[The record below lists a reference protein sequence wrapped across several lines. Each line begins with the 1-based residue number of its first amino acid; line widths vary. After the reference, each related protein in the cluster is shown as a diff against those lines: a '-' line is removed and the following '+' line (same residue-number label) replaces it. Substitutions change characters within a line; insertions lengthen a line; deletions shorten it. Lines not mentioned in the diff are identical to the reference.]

1 LLFTWL
7 FFICLLQP
15 GPGLAS
21 DEEATPAS
29 PLVVE
34 PASIKVARFDRDAVA
49 RVMVVT
55 RAAEAAGVP
64 GNPKLAFITS
74 PGLEV
79 TLGDRAGDVGEYAW
93 QVSVRAAAGAPDD
106 GVVDFRLV
114 PETPSTGLKRPSE
127 PTHHPWRAQLKVK
140 VAPDLAASPIDD
152 ADISIRTESA
162 NVSDHAPGR
171 ALLLVGNKSS
181 YPFTVDKIEIESPEF
196 LTVAPKSRNLSVGAH
211 ETLGVPLE
219 IKIPEQKAAPIGEI
233 PFFVS
238 VTVRRGEN
246 DGEHKNAATVGTA
259 VVEQKVTV
267 GVPGVSDA
275 LTAIGLPSL
284 LLVPGALVLATWS
297 LLLGT
302 EEAAKFKWLD
312 WKSSSFWVVSI
323 TISIIVF
330 GIIYYM
336 WSANLLIAYNVKDVA
351 WLWIGSVSLSAVT
364 FGLNR
369 ALKELLACYT
379 EPRPKDEP
387 IDIMK
392 KLQRAN
398 LPFYLQSYVRTSNN
412 NQKQTIFRLTFSA
425 PNGKVWVIPLMLLAQ
440 LAHNKDADALML
452 QIDDK
457 NRQADDKGRDALV
470 ENLKKGLGENWISF
484 KWQGGEVGRPS
495 LLSVDHLGE
504 AVTSIS
510 PIR

>member
-1 LLFTWL
+1 MRLTTRLLFTWL

-211 ETLGVPLE
+211 ETFRVHSRSKSRSKKQPR
-219 IKIPEQKAAPIGEI
+219 
-233 PFFVS
+233 S
-238 VTVRRGEN
+238 V
-246 DGEHKNAATVGTA
+246 KF
-259 VVEQKVTV
+259 
-267 GVPGVSDA
+267 
-275 LTAIGLPSL
+275 PS
-284 LLVPGALVLATWS
+284 S
-297 LLLGT
+297 
-302 EEAAKFKWLD
+302 
-312 WKSSSFWVVSI
+312 
-323 TISIIVF
+323 
-330 GIIYYM
+330 
-336 WSANLLIAYNVKDVA
+336 
-351 WLWIGSVSLSAVT
+351 
-364 FGLNR
+364 
-369 ALKELLACYT
+369 
-379 EPRPKDEP
+379 
-387 IDIMK
+387 
-392 KLQRAN
+392 
-398 LPFYLQSYVRTSNN
+398 
-412 NQKQTIFRLTFSA
+412 
-425 PNGKVWVIPLMLLAQ
+425 
-440 LAHNKDADALML
+440 
-452 QIDDK
+452 
-457 NRQADDKGRDALV
+457 
-470 ENLKKGLGENWISF
+470 
-484 KWQGGEVGRPS
+484 
-495 LLSVDHLGE
+495 
-504 AVTSIS
+504 
-510 PIR
+510 